1 MDTPEYDPDSEQSQ
15 FDHSFEEA
23 FEDALAE
30 AWKDPDFTDLTD
42 VSIPLDIAIDIHA
55 EILNDYLDHMEN
67 RRALTLDEQVF
78 ASAYKQA
85 IMCYRILWFFNF
97 AIEIEYFEKAQA
109 LRELKREA
117 ERLLVDQGL
126 PSTLEEWGD
135 PSGNRYRIEFD
146 KKMLEATLKVD
157 LHSFARR
164 FSDLCGGYMEEE
176 DEDE

>member
-1 MDTPEYDPDSEQSQ
+1 MWFTREE
-15 FDHSFEEA
+15 FDQLL
-23 FEDALAE
+23 EDALSE

-42 VSIPLDIAIDIHA
+42 VSIPFDIAIDIHA
-55 EILNDYLDHMEN
+55 EILNNYLDHMED

-164 FSDLCGGYMEEE
+164 FSDLCGGYMEVE
-176 DEDE
+176 DE

>member
-1 MDTPEYDPDSEQSQ
+1 MDTPEYDPDSAQSQ
-15 FDHSFEEA
+15 FEEA

-30 AWKDPDFTDLTD
+30 AWKDPDFKDRTD

-55 EILNDYLDHMEN
+55 EILNNYLEHMED
-67 RRALTLDEQVF
+67 RRDLTLDEQVF

-126 PSTLEEWGD
+126 PSTLEGWGD

-146 KKMLEATLKVD
+146 KKLLEATLKVD
-157 LHSFARR
+157 LQSFAHR

-176 DEDE
+176 DE

>member
-1 MDTPEYDPDSEQSQ
+1 M
-15 FDHSFEEA
+15 
-23 FEDALAE
+23 EDRR
-30 AWKDPDFTDLTD
+30 DL
-42 VSIPLDIAIDIHA
+42 
-55 EILNDYLDHMEN
+55 
-67 RRALTLDEQVF
+67 RLDEQVF

-135 PSGNRYRIEFD
+135 PSGNQYRIEFD
-146 KKMLEATLKVD
+146 KKLLEATLKVD

-164 FSDLCGGYMEEE
+164 FSDLCSGYMEEK